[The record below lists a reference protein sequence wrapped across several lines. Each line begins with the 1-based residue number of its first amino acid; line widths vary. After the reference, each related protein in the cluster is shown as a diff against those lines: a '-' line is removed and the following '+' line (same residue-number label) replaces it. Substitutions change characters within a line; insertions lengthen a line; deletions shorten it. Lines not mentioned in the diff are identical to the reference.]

1 MLIHDAHGHQLLE
14 VIPIDEGELL
24 QLEPLTHA
32 VVVARRGGKALLVFN
47 RFKAHW
53 ELPGG
58 RIDSG
63 ETPRNCAVRELR
75 EESGLRCEAGA
86 LRLAGAIKMLLRPG
100 PGHADGHVEYGG
112 LYVVDI
118 ERIDPFEPNDEIS
131 DIQWWD
137 GSQVLES
144 LSAIDKTLA
153 QAV

>member
-1 MLIHDAHGHQLLE
+1 MLIHDAHGRQLLE
-14 VIPIDEGELL
+14 VIPLDEGELL

-32 VVVARRGGKALLVFN
+32 VVVARRGGKIVLVFN

-58 RIDSG
+58 TIDSG

-86 LRLAGAIKMLLRPG
+86 LRFAGAIKMLLRPG
-100 PGHADGHVEYGG
+100 RSHADIRVEYGG
-112 LYVVDI
+112 LFVVEI
-118 ERIDPFEPNDEIS
+118 ERIDPFEANEEIS
-131 DIQWWD
+131 AIQWWD
-137 GSQVLES
+137 GTEVLDN
-144 LSAIDKTLA
+144 LSAIDKALA